1 MFPQYDQ
8 EQLKALL
15 LNIVLVFLVS
25 AIIEIG
31 K

>member
-1 MFPQYDQ
+1 MFLLYDQ
-8 EQLKALL
+8 EQLKELL

>member
-1 MFPQYDQ
+1 MFPLYDQ
-8 EQLKALL
+8 EQLKELL